1 MPLYNPVITSN
12 KIDKL
17 EEEITE
23 LNKKLDNVL
32 KNQLTDKNG
41 YIEIISN
48 INNLKI
54 ENFKINEELNN
65 LKYKYINRPKLKEIS
80 EELTN
85 LVENNGLETY
95 IEELKYIGIRTIDE
109 LLLLDIHDL
118 TENGIIYL
126 DGKKLLE
133 SAKMAIENRDLLN

>member
-17 EEEITE
+17 EEEIAE

-41 YIEIISN
+41 FMEIISN
-48 INNLKI
+48 MNNLKI

-65 LKYKYINRPKLKEIS
+65 LKYKYINRPKIKELS

-109 LLLLDIHDL
+109 LLLLDIHNL

-133 SAKMAIENRDLLN
+133 SAKMSIENRDLLN